1 MAPQSKDRA
10 SSESRYRSFLLA
22 ATAVLAFFGS
32 AAHAAIPASERQAL
46 LEFYQATRGDQ
57 WKLKRGWNGAA
68 GTECDWYGIDCD
80 RRQTHVVKI
89 DLAGNKLRGFLP
101 ASLTNLTRLQTFLV
115 DGNRLSGPLPPLGAL
130 QNLQRFTAEAVPGV
144 GDMRLSGSI
153 PPLPPSIA
161 YFYVTGNQLTGE
173 IPSLSGL
180 ANLREFDASENKLS
194 GSIPA
199 LQGQGLDS
207 LSFFLVG
214 DNQLTGTIPSIQGV
228 GFLAF
233 FDVSNNQLTGSVPA
247 LQGAQYL
254 RSFNAAGNL
263 LSGGIPALDGLPTFQ
278 YLNLSKNQLT
288 GVLQLPSSLVW
299 LEGVDVTDNLL
310 TGPLPSLSS
319 FDRLTS
325 FRAGSNAFSGS
336 IPPGIDAS
344 TLFSEFDVSDNA
356 LTGTIPPLSASTTL
370 FNVSNNQL
378 TGPPPVAPQKLKDG
392 LSSLCPNHLDP
403 IASTEWD
410 QATGV
415 TPWYLECTA
424 PPIARRRAR

>member
-1 MAPQSKDRA
+1 MASQSKGWA
-10 SSESRYRSFLLA
+10 SGLLRRNTVVLVA
-22 ATAVLAFFGS
+22 AVLLSFFS
-32 AAHAAIPASERQAL
+32 IAAQAAIPAGEREAL
-46 LEFYQATRGDQ
+46 LQFYQATRGDQ
-57 WKLKRGWNGAA
+57 WKLKRNWNGPV
-68 GTECDWYGIDCD
+68 GTECDWYGVDCD
-80 RRQTHVVKI
+80 RRQAHVVKI
-89 DLAGNKLRGFLP
+89 ELRGNRLRGSLP
-101 ASLTNLTRLQTFLV
+101 ASLTNLTRLQTVDV
-115 DGNRLSGPLPPLGAL
+115 DGNRLSGPLPPLGEL
-130 QNLQRFTAEAVPGV
+130 QNLQRFTAEAVSGL

-180 ANLREFDASENKLS
+180 TELREFDVSENKLS

-207 LSFFLVG
+207 LSFFMVG

-233 FDVSNNQLTGSVPA
+233 FFVSNNQLTGSVPA
-247 LQGAQYL
+247 LQGMQYL

-263 LSGGIPALDGLPTFQ
+263 LSGGIPPLDDLPTFQ

-288 GVLQLPSSLVW
+288 GAIQLPSSLVW
-299 LEGVDVTDNLL
+299 LEGVDVSDNLL

-319 FDRLTS
+319 FERLTS
-325 FRAGSNAFSGS
+325 FRAGSNALSGS
-336 IPPGIDAS
+336 IPPGIDTS
-344 TLFSEFDVSDNA
+344 TVFGEFDVSDNA

-370 FNVSNNQL
+370 LNVSNNQL
-378 TGPPPVAPQKLKDG
+378 TGAPPIAPQKLKDG

-403 IASTEWD
+403 IVSPEWD

-424 PPIARRRAR
+424 PPLTRRRSR